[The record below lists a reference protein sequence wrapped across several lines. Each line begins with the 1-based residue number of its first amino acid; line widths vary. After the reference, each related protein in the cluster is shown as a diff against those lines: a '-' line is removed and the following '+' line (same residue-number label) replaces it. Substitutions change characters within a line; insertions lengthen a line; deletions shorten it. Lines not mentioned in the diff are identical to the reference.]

1 MGAVVRTLR
10 NALFQAHWIVGITAG
25 CVLALVGLTGAMLS
39 FEEKIVSTLNE
50 DARTVMPRSTGPL
63 SVPELMK
70 RIEAQHPEAPVASL
84 LVFGSPAQAWR
95 VTFEPAASARVV
107 DGRARE
113 ATRYVNPYTGS
124 FSLEP
129 GNRSEA
135 FFSSVRNLHR
145 WLMLGEWGNR
155 DVGRQI
161 TGACALLLV
170 LMCVTGLYLRWPRN
184 GHTFRSWLVP
194 DFTLRGRSFLWNL
207 HATVGTWLL
216 LFYLVIA
223 LTGLQWSYEWYRNGL
238 YALAG
243 VERSERPERSRAL
256 ELAGRAP
263 DLSRAW
269 RVFLEETETSGFNR
283 AILRIP
289 RGGPDSPVEIRYLEA
304 NPAHSRAYNTLAVEP
319 GSGVV
324 VKHERYAEK
333 DAGEKLVASVFA
345 LHSGQFFGTPGM
357 LAFMLASLGMPLFAV
372 TGWMLYLD
380 RRKRKARSRARMA
393 ALTPVT

>member
-1 MGAVVRTLR
+1 MKTLR
-10 NALFQAHWIVGITAG
+10 NALFQVHWIVGITAG

-39 FEEKIVSTLNE
+39 FEEKIVSVLNE
-50 DARTVMPRSTGPL
+50 DARTVMPRSTAPL
-63 SVPELMK
+63 SVPQLLK
-70 RIEAQHPEAPVASL
+70 RIELQHPDARVASL
-84 LVFGSPAQAWR
+84 LVFGSPSQAWR
-95 VTFEPAASARVV
+95 VTFEPASARAV
-107 DGRARE
+107 DGQARG
-113 ATRYVNPYTGS
+113 ASRYVNPYTGS
-124 FSLEP
+124 LSLEP
-129 GNRSEA
+129 GDRGES
-135 FFSSVRNLHR
+135 FFRSVRSLHR

-170 LMCVTGLYLRWPRN
+170 LMCATGLYLRWPRN
-184 GHTFRSWLVP
+184 GHTFHSWLVP
-194 DFTLRGRSFLWNL
+194 DFALRGRSFLWNL

-319 GSGVV
+319 VTGVV

-333 DAGEKLVASVFA
+333 NAGGKLIASVFA